1 MLPIKEDNKFFS
13 RFLTKE
19 SSTANPS
26 FRVYYGGNSVAVP
39 FVWEAKPGTPKH
51 TKHNFSNVEENKDY
65 LPPLTP
71 PPSYYLNQPKK
82 VPSNNG
88 SKRYS
93 SKIFL
98 GLFPKSLH
106 RRQISSAS
114 SSSSSTLSCHSSSM
128 LVSDSMRRSSERSS
142 SLSLSPSLRRER
154 RRTLS
159 SPGSLF
165 DLIVNGHE
173 DNDEQEDVKSPRSV
187 MCFGLVGSRRI
198 RSCSVNEH

>member
-51 TKHNFSNVEENKDY
+51 TKHNFSNEEENKDY

-114 SSSSSTLSCHSSSM
+114 SSSSSTLSCHSSSI
-128 LVSDSMRRSSERSS
+128 
-142 SLSLSPSLRRER
+142 RER

-173 DNDEQEDVKSPRSV
+173 DIDEQEDVKSPRSV